1 MGSVKLKQEINFLI
15 SLSKNCI
22 PLCQIFPLRTAR
34 CSYEAIIALALHSV
48 ILMVWMQI
56 SVTTR
61 RTVRLTGTLWEIITD
76 FLALLQSML
85 LLSSKKTGSSGIY
98 WLWGPFEIQI
108 SCFFSGVKAKNPDE
122 TNPLSKARTNW
133 TNSNRCDILSYTL
146 SEIMLHLQSFTS
158 FDIV

>member
-1 MGSVKLKQEINFLI
+1 MVFLAV
-15 SLSKNCI
+15 
-22 PLCQIFPLRTAR
+22 CQMLLRTAR

-76 FLALLQSML
+76 FLALVQSML

-98 WLWGPFEIQI
+98 
-108 SCFFSGVKAKNPDE
+108 
-122 TNPLSKARTNW
+122 
-133 TNSNRCDILSYTL
+133 
-146 SEIMLHLQSFTS
+146 
-158 FDIV
+158 